1 MLLFFVIFD
10 YVFCYGVAQHLP
22 NPIDAY
28 EVGVKNL
35 KPNTGKLS
43 IDHYWKRLGERIPC
57 FLYYSKYLW
66 RPITTNLKPNL
77 LLFLVRIV
85 SYLYLPFDILLKQ
98 IFPRKIYK
106 LIKLFIPI
114 PIANYYKE
122 KGVNQNFRNL
132 MSCCIMDTFDRLGAK
147 YDRPW
152 TLSKLKHVA
161 KNLRLSNYDI
171 KVVTNNGNGL
181 VLNGVAE

>member
-1 MLLFFVIFD
+1 METNNHSLKAKFTFIF
-10 YVFCYGVAQHLP
+10 
-22 NPIDAY
+22 
-28 EVGVKNL
+28 
-35 KPNTGKLS
+35 
-43 IDHYWKRLGERIPC
+43 
-57 FLYYSKYLW
+57 
-66 RPITTNLKPNL
+66 
-77 LLFLVRIV
+77 VRIV

-114 PIANYYKE
+114 PISNYYKE

-152 TLSKLKHVA
+152 TLSKLKQVA